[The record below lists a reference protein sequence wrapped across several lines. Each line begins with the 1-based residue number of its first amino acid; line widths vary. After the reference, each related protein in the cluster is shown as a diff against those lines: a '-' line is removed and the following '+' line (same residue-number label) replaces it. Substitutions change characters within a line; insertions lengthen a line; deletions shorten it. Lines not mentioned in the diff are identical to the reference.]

1 MEKFEIKGRVLEY
14 EDETHT
20 YWVDGVKV
28 DSVTQIL
35 KKVFPDMY
43 KGIDPDVLKRAS
55 ERGTQAH
62 KAIEACCKGFDDGS
76 NAVKDF
82 NFLRKHYGFIPLE
95 NELPIILDFGGKTYA
110 GRVDLI
116 LQMDGYTLADIK
128 TTSKLD
134 KNYLG
139 YQLNLYK
146 IGVEQ
151 SYDYN
156 IDNLYGIHITE
167 DKRKLVKIP
176 IVSEEQLYESIKE
189 IL

>member
-1 MEKFEIKGRVLEY
+1 MEKFEIKGRTLEY

-55 ERGTQAH
+55 ERGTQTH

-151 SYDYN
+151 SYDYK

-176 IVSEEQLYESIKE
+176 IVSEEQLYESMKE